1 MALGLAAAVQLGGA
15 TGHDPSSRVLATI
28 LFTDIVGS
36 TSQVVRLGDRAWLD
50 LLRRH
55 HAAVRRRLAEDDGE
69 GLEHAGDGSFAAFDA
84 PGRAIECACAIRDD
98 LAELGLRL
106 RAGIHA

>member
-1 MALGLAAAVQLGGA
+1 MDLGLASTAPRPEPVAPG
-15 TGHDPSSRVLATI
+15 RVLATV

-36 TSQVVRLGDRAWLD
+36 TSQVVRLGDRAWID

-55 HAAVRRRLAEDDGE
+55 HAAVRRRLAEYGGEELDD
-69 GLEHAGDGSFAAFDA
+69 AGDGFFAAFAA

-98 LAELGLRL
+98 LARLGLRL
-106 RAGIHA
+106 RAGI